1 MKQLIMITFV
11 LTLCALLISPIY
23 TTQADY
29 FKTEY
34 TKQNIKYLIE
44 YYADK
49 HNVSANVMSKVVNCE
64 SGYNPNAVNWQDSH
78 KLSKGSHG
86 VAQFSK
92 ETFKSYA
99 KQMGKDYTDPYNPKE
114 ALDVMGYMFSKKQQN
129 QWSCYKKVV

>member
-1 MKQLIMITFV
+1 MKQ
-11 LTLCALLISPIY
+11 PIY
-23 TTQADY
+23 ILILCTLFITNIAY
-29 FKTEY
+29 SVTEKTVWD
-34 TKQNIKYLIE
+34 KDNVKVAIA

-49 HNVSANVMSKVVNCE
+49 HNVSASTMDKVVNCE

-92 ETFKSYA
+92 ETFKLYA
-99 KQMGKDYTDPYNPKE
+99 EKMGEDYSDPYNPKE